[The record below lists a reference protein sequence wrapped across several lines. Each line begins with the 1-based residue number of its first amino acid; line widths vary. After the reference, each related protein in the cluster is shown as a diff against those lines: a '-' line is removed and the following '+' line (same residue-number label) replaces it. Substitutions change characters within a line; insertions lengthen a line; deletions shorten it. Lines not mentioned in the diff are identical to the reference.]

1 MKKRL
6 MILEVSQKQAY
17 IFASKKL
24 QENAAR
30 SEDISYVTGSRF
42 FQAAAGELY
51 SEEENLVYAGGGHTV
66 LQFDSQ
72 EQATEFARAVTEAA
86 MREFPGMELFV
97 TQTDYDEAKTP
108 SENLKA
114 LSTALERKK
123 SLRQASFRR
132 LSFGVEKA
140 GETAEPPG
148 RVSTG
153 LRVPESWQFPSQFE
167 KLAGEDNFIA
177 VVHVDGNS
185 MGKRVERIYE
195 KCGDWEDCRRTLRR
209 FSEGIQRDFEQ
220 AFREMVETVIAAR
233 GCPVDQLPIRPVV
246 LAGDDVCFVTAGN
259 IGMECARVFMEKLSA
274 MENCEQ
280 PGMPYA
286 ACAGVALVHKKY
298 PFHQAYDL
306 AEELCSSAKRF
317 GAEID
322 SEGRVSA
329 MDWHIEFSQL
339 KDSLSAIR
347 EDYATEDGCRMELR
361 PVTVIVP
368 DGVDPDRLEQVTG
381 GVRTY
386 GFFKAM
392 QKAME
397 GEYGKIARSKIKD
410 LRTAVKQGRTATE
423 FFLHDKQIRDLLYH
437 SFSAKYRTT
446 EQKRAQYQKLADGG
460 SLEKAV
466 FAEIEG
472 VTRCLFFD
480 AVEMIDH
487 FKPFKEVEA

>member
-51 SEEENLVYAGGGHTV
+51 SEEANLVYAGGGHTV

-72 EQATEFARAVTEAA
+72 EQATAFARAVTEAA

-148 RVSTG
+148 CVSTG

-381 GVRTY
+381 GARTY

-392 QKAME
+392 QKARE

-437 SFSAKYRTT
+437 SFSAKYRTM
-446 EQKRAQYQKLADGG
+446 EQKRVQYQKLADGG

-466 FAEIEG
+466 FAEIDG

-487 FKPFKEVEA
+487 FKPLEEVEA